1 MSGAALENI
10 LRRERV
16 IVATSLAVLTL
27 LAWVYI
33 LWLINGMQMQPT
45 DAGTMTMP
53 DMDMSGGM
61 SDGSARTML
70 EPALRAWSG
79 SEFIFTLAMWVVM
92 MIGMMMPSAAPMI
105 LLYARVGRQSAI
117 EGKPLAATGFFAG
130 GYLLAW
136 AGFSLAATTAQW
148 ALERA
153 LLITPMMAST
163 STVFT
168 GFVLISAG
176 LFQWTRVKNACLTH
190 CQNPIAFIQHHGGF
204 RRDPLGSLTIGFRHG
219 VYCVGCCWALMGLLF
234 VGGVMNPLW
243 IAGIAIY
250 VLAEKLLPAMRL
262 LPRIAGAVLIT
273 AGMWL
278 LLAFAMNL

>member
-1 MSGAALENI
+1 MSAAALENI

-16 IVATSLAVLTL
+16 IVAASLTTLTL
-27 LAWVYI
+27 LAWIYI
-33 LWLINGMQMQPT
+33 LWLVREMQMQPM
-45 DAGTMTMP
+45 DAGTMAMP

-61 SDGSARTML
+61 GNGPASMML
-70 EPALRAWSG
+70 NPALHAWSG
-79 SEFIFTLAMWVVM
+79 SDFLFMLVMWVVM
-92 MIGMMMPSAAPMI
+92 MIGMMLPSAAPMI
-105 LLYARVGRQSAI
+105 LLYARVGRQSAK

-136 AGFSLAATTAQW
+136 AAFSLVATLAQW
-148 ALERA
+148 ALEQT
-153 LLITPMMAST
+153 LLITPMMASA

-168 GFVLISAG
+168 GFVLIAAG
-176 LFQWTRVKNACLTH
+176 LFQWTRIKNACLTH

-219 VYCVGCCWALMGLLF
+219 IYCVGCCWALMALLF

-250 VLAEKLLPAMRL
+250 VLAEKLLPAMRW
-262 LPRIAGAVLIT
+262 LPRVTGAILIT
-273 AGMWL
+273 AGTWL
-278 LLAFAMNL
+278 LLA